1 MDIQYVGAV
10 PSSVEISV
18 GGQRDTP
25 NYHWLDY
32 HWLADGWAHIRRR
45 ASGQASVHR
54 VDN

>member
-25 NYHWLDY
+25 NYHWL
-32 HWLADGWAHIRRR
+32 ADGWPHIRRR
-45 ASGQASVHR
+45 ASGQASVDR